1 MNRKLGSEMLRFL
14 AGLGVGSFAGY
25 LLGLV
30 ISIQVFMIACLV
42 LLALVILLFFLFH
55 LGIRD
60 FQEY

>member
-1 MNRKLGSEMLRFL
+1 MTRFL
-14 AGLGVGSFAGY
+14 AGLGVGVFAGY

-30 ISIQVFMIACLV
+30 IPLKVFMIACLV

-55 LGIRD
+55 LGVRD

>member
-1 MNRKLGSEMLRFL
+1 MHFL
-14 AGLGVGSFAGY
+14 TGLGVGVFTGY

-30 ISIQVFMIACLV
+30 IPLKVFMIACLV

>member
-1 MNRKLGSEMLRFL
+1 MMSFL
-14 AGLGVGSFAGY
+14 AGLGVGIFVGY

-30 ISIQVFMIACLV
+30 IPLQVFMITCLV
-42 LLALVILLFFLFH
+42 LAGLLVLLFFLFH

>member
-1 MNRKLGSEMLRFL
+1 MMRFL
-14 AGLGVGSFAGY
+14 AGFGCRVFAGY

-30 ISIQVFMIACLV
+30 IPLKVFMIACLV
-42 LLALVILLFFLFH
+42 LLALVVLLFFLFH

>member
-1 MNRKLGSEMLRFL
+1 MMRFL
-14 AGLGVGSFAGY
+14 AGVGIGIFVGY

-30 ISIQVFMIACLV
+30 IPLQVFMIICLV
-42 LLALVILLFFLFH
+42 LAGLVVLLLFLFH

>member
-1 MNRKLGSEMLRFL
+1 MRFL
-14 AGLGVGSFAGY
+14 AGLGVGVFAGY
-25 LLGLV
+25 LLSLV
-30 ISIQVFMIACLV
+30 IPLKVFMIICLV

>member
-1 MNRKLGSEMLRFL
+1 MMRFL
-14 AGLGVGSFAGY
+14 AGLGVGIFAGY

-30 ISIQVFMIACLV
+30 IPLKIFMIACLV
-42 LLALVILLFFLFH
+42 LLALVVLLVFLFH

>member
-1 MNRKLGSEMLRFL
+1 MLRLF
-14 AGLGVGSFAGY
+14 AGVGIGIFAGY

-30 ISIQVFMIACLV
+30 IPLKVFMIACLV
-42 LLALVILLFFLFH
+42 LLALVVFLPFLFH

>member
-1 MNRKLGSEMLRFL
+1 MMRFL
-14 AGLGVGSFAGY
+14 AGLGVGIFVGY

-30 ISIQVFMIACLV
+30 IPIRIFMIACL
-42 LLALVILLFFLFH
+42 LLAAMVVLVFFLFH

>member
-1 MNRKLGSEMLRFL
+1 MMPFL
-14 AGLGVGSFAGY
+14 AGLGVGVFSGY

-30 ISIQVFMIACLV
+30 IPLQVFMIACLV

>member
-1 MNRKLGSEMLRFL
+1 MMRFF
-14 AGLGVGSFAGY
+14 AGVGVGIFVGY

-30 ISIQVFMIACLV
+30 IPLQIFMIICLV
-42 LLALVILLFFLFH
+42 LAGLVVLLFFLFH